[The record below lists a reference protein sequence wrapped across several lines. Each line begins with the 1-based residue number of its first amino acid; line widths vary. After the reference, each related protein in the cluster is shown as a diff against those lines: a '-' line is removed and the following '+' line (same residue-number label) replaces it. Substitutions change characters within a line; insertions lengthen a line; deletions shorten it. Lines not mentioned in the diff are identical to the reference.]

1 MGETPETL
9 PKVKGPG
16 DHPPPRA
23 GQWQGRYE
31 SYLQLGVEEGATEAV
46 NTLEAAGVDDSWL
59 LLLPRMAVLGTHRH
73 SDLEGGEQKPLSPLS
88 HSLGAPSPS
97 LTHPQHDAQGR
108 GTGFCLGG
116 GGVLG
121 LPLELDLCRHLL
133 SFAQQRPNPPS
144 SGNSTQLLRRRLS
157 EVAE

>member
-1 MGETPETL
+1 MWA
-9 PKVKGPG
+9 
-16 DHPPPRA
+16 H
-23 GQWQGRYE
+23 E

>member
-1 MGETPETL
+1 MARQAC
-9 PKVKGPG
+9 GPMN
-16 DHPPPRA
+16 HTC
-23 GQWQGRYE
+23 
-31 SYLQLGVEEGATEAV
+31 SSVEEGAREAV
-46 NTLEAAGVDDSWL
+46 NILEAARVDASWL

-73 SDLEGGEQKPLSPLS
+73 SDLEGGEQKTLSPLS
-88 HSLGAPSPS
+88 HSLGAPLPS
-97 LTHPQHDAQGR
+97 LTHPQQDAQGR